1 MTSERATQ
9 VAKHIFDDLKVN
21 AYYADPHTLGDFM
34 KAGQRT
40 AADRERAA
48 VEVLRYLLQKY
59 TPRRPTDKDIEELA
73 RMLEGSG
80 IR

>member
-9 VAKHIFDDLKVN
+9 VAKHIFDDLQGN
-21 AYYADPHTLGDFM
+21 AYYADPNTLGDFM
-34 KAGQRT
+34 KAGHRT
-40 AADRERAA
+40 EADRERAA

-59 TPRRPTDKDIEELA
+59 APPRPTDTDIAELA
-73 RMLEGSG
+73 RMLESSG

>member
-1 MTSERATQ
+1 MPSERATQ
-9 VAKHIFDDLKVN
+9 VAKLIFEDLPGN
-21 AYYADPHTLGDFM
+21 AYYADPQTLGDFM

-40 AADRERAA
+40 EADRERAA

-59 TPRRPTDKDIEELA
+59 VPPRPTDKDIEELA
-73 RMLEGSG
+73 KMLENLG